1 MKLVD
6 KLLERSSGCCE
17 ACGKKIRNKTPA
29 VLKLFESGI
38 GIRQGPE
45 NTLVACIGAVAELS
59 RLSVAERVIRLI
71 DKAEPFQCSYREPRK
86 QEQKIAPKK
95 KPKAQGR
102 SVVRAIPTYLYQ
114 ESMRTNP
121 RPPPEQRLKNPPPLF
136 LDESGKISTPR
147 YSDQIEPINAPSFD
161 VDKVWTAC
169 SRRTL
174 TPVQIQNLLDQS
186 NSLNL
191 PPRLVEMLDALRN
204 EKLKSLRTKYTID
217 PEGVVTFDRSGPK

>member
-86 QEQKIAPKK
+86 HEQKIAPKK

-102 SVVRAIPTYLYQ
+102 SVVRAIPTYLYE
-114 ESMRTNP
+114 ESMRPNP
-121 RPPPEQRLKNPPPLF
+121 RPPPEQRLRNPPPLF
-136 LDESGKISTPR
+136 LNEAGQITKPQ
-147 YSDQIEPINAPSFD
+147 YSEPIEPAAAPSFNFG
-161 VDKVWTAC
+161 KVWTAC
-169 SRRTL
+169 SQGTL
-174 TPVQIQNLLDQS
+174 TLIQIQALLDQS
-186 NSLNL
+186 SNLNL
-191 PPRLVEMLDALRN
+191 PQRLVEMLEKLRN
-204 EKLKSLRTKYTID
+204 EKRTNLGTKYTID
-217 PEGVVTFDRSGPK
+217 PEGVVAFNRPGPK